1 MSLLPITP
9 WKLSWEFNERYDLG
23 MKGEEEK
30 SELFA
35 AVALREEKIW
45 PGTGPTR
52 HEQHKTDGLMF
63 LEYSVKVLDWTT
75 LLSKTKYFRC

>member
-1 MSLLPITP
+1 
-9 WKLSWEFNERYDLG
+9 

-30 SELFA
+30 WKLFA

-52 HEQHKTDGLMF
+52 HELHKTDGVMF
-63 LEYSVKVLDWTT
+63 
-75 LLSKTKYFRC
+75 

>member
-1 MSLLPITP
+1 MLIKVNPHSKLLMSLLPITP
-9 WKLSWEFNERYDLG
+9 RKLSCEFNERYDLG

-30 SELFA
+30 SKLFA

-52 HEQHKTDGLMF
+52 HELHKTDGVMF
-63 LEYSVKVLDWTT
+63 
-75 LLSKTKYFRC
+75 